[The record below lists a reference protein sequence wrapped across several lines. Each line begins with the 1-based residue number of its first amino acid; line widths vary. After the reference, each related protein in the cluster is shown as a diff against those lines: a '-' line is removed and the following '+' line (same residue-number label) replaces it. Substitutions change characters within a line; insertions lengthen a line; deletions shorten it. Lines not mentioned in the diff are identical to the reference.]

1 MIMKKLVFFLTCL
14 FIVGTAFSQQNH
26 LKFKGVPIDGTLQSY
41 TNAMK
46 QAGFNYKGS
55 QDGVSILSGDFA
67 GYKGC
72 IIGVST
78 LKNCDVVCRISV
90 LFPERETWSS
100 LLNDYET
107 LKAMLTEKYGKP
119 SDSQEKFTGYVG
131 DYDNSLVM
139 HALKEDEYVWYTTF
153 TTELGD
159 IELSII
165 AGTKYLTGCVRLSY
179 FDKANSEKVRS
190 SAIDDL

>member
-1 MIMKKLVFFLTCL
+1 MKKLVFFLTC
-14 FIVGTAFSQQNH
+14 FVIVGTAFSQQNH

-78 LKNCDVVCRISV
+78 LKNCDVVSRISV

-100 LLNDYET
+100 LLSDYET
-107 LKAMLTEKYGKP
+107 LKAMLTEKYGNP
-119 SDSQEKFTGYVG
+119 SDSKEEFTGYIG
-131 DYDNSLVM
+131 DYHNGLVM
-139 HALKEDEYVWYTTF
+139 NALSEGKYVWYTTF

-159 IELSII
+159 IELTLVGSDY
-165 AGTKYLTGCVRLSY
+165 GSKGMVCLRYS
-179 FDKANSEKVRS
+179 DKANSEKVRS
-190 SAIDDL
+190 AAMDDL

>member
-1 MIMKKLVFFLTCL
+1 MKNLVFFLTCL
-14 FIVGTAFSQQNH
+14 FIAGTVFSQQNH

-46 QAGFNYKGS
+46 QAGFSYEGS

-78 LKNCDVVCRISV
+78 LENCDVVSRISV
-90 LFPERETWSS
+90 LFPERDTWPS
-100 LLNDYET
+100 LIGDYET
-107 LKAMLTEKYGKP
+107 LKDMLTEKYGKP
-119 SDSQEKFTGYVG
+119 SDSKEKFTRQVYSESGKL
-131 DYDNSLVM
+131 S
-139 HALKEDEYVWYTTF
+139 ALSHDECVWYTIF

-159 IELSII
+159 IELTLV
-165 AGTKYLTGCVRLSY
+165 GDDYGLKGRVRLSY
-179 FDKANSEKVRS
+179 YDKANSEKVRN
-190 SAIDDL
+190 AAMDDL

>member
-1 MIMKKLVFFLTCL
+1 MKKLVFFLTCL

-90 LFPERETWSS
+90 LFPERETWAS
-100 LLNDYET
+100 LLNDYKT

-119 SDSQEKFTGYVG
+119 SDSKERFTGYVG
-131 DYDNSLVM
+131 VPENGIIM
-139 HALKEDEYVWYTTF
+139 HALKDGKYVWYTTF

-159 IELSII
+159 IKLSII
-165 AGTKYLTGCVRLSY
+165 AGTKYLTGCVCLSY
-179 FDKANSEKVRS
+179 LDKANSEKVRS
-190 SAIDDL
+190 AAMDDL